1 MFRLIKCVYTLITNY
16 INMKNLW
23 ILTEEMPKRDV
34 ISVILKKLVDDS
46 GFSLKIDHLRILPI
60 IKNGLFTSLYEVTG
74 VSSNGFQQIFIS
86 IVSGD
91 SSFVDFLIFL
101 KKEKP
106 NNDDIPI
113 YVIEETKT
121 DDSESRNTGVYQRCS
136 KFVYVD
142 FFYPGIKKIML
153 YNLLIPQKEK
163 PTQTNIFGT
172 RMLHTIGVEIIG
184 KAIDLESSKP
194 FKSLDELVALKNVM
208 RKPPKGNVPI
218 DITINAES
226 VEVSGRLYKSD
237 SLSHDPNIGALS
249 IIAQCIRK
257 WEKRKPIIIT
267 QHGLEQKHVGR
278 DNKFIQIANKLKIG
292 LEGLTVPKINVN
304 PNYWHYETTQEK
316 LGTIFLHVA
325 LLEYTNSLIVY
336 SNHGG
341 TERSYFI
348 YPNGKPVAIEKYQEG
363 RKEEYK
369 AGNKKAIIYLPDL
382 IIYDVD
388 RKEIINVEGKK
399 YSTRKKGIAELANY
413 DYIEDKMI
421 RPSYKPKSIVR
432 TVVIAGDK
440 KESIEEKEISFYLN
454 EKGAMI
460 LGSNAPDLFK
470 ELINKLL
477 AS

>member
-1 MFRLIKCVYTLITNY
+1 MN
-16 INMKNLW
+16 NLW
-23 ILTEEMPKRDV
+23 ILTEEMPKHEV
-34 ISVILKKLVDDS
+34 IMAILKKLADD
-46 GFSLKIDHLRILPI
+46 GNFSVKLDTLKILPI
-60 IKNGLFTSLYEVTG
+60 IENNLFTSLYEVTG
-74 VSSNGFQQIFIS
+74 ASSEGFRRIFIS
-86 IVSGD
+86 IISGD

-106 NNDDIPI
+106 NNNDIPL
-113 YVIEETKT
+113 YAIEETKT
-121 DDSESRNTGVYQRCS
+121 TDAESRNTGVYQRCS

-153 YNLLIPQKEK
+153 YNLLTPENKK
-163 PTQTNIFGT
+163 PTATNVFGT
-172 RMLHTIGVEIIG
+172 RMLRAIEVEIIG
-184 KAIDLESSKP
+184 KEIDDKLMVP
-194 FKSLDELVALKNVM
+194 FQNIDELVDFKKTM

-218 DITINAES
+218 EIIVES
-226 VEVSGRLYKSD
+226 DAIKVSGRLYNQTGLD
-237 SLSHDPNIGALS
+237 YDPNIGALS

-257 WEKRKPIIIT
+257 WEKKKPIIIT
-267 QHGLEQKHVGR
+267 RHGLEQKHVGR
-278 DNKFIQIANKLKIG
+278 DNKFIQIANKLNIQ
-292 LEGLTVPKINVN
+292 LAGLTVPKVN
-304 PNYWHYETTQEK
+304 TKPNYWHYETTQEK

-348 YPNGKPVAIEKYQEG
+348 YPDGKPVAIEKYQEG

-399 YSTRKKGIAELANY
+399 YSTRKKGIAELKNY

-421 RPSYKPKSIVR
+421 KPSYKPKSIVR

-440 KESIEEKEISFYLN
+440 KESIEEKEIGFYLN

-460 LGSNAPDLFK
+460 LGPNAPEIFK
-470 ELINKLL
+470 VVIDKLL
-477 AS
+477 ASQ